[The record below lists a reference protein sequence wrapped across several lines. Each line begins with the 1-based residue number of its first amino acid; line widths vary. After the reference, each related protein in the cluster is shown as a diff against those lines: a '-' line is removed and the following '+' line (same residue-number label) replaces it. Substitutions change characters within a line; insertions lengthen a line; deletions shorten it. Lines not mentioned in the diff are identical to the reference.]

1 MPLPRT
7 EERQKRQMPSRERTI
22 LYAIIGGLMLNDI
35 TDNAASACQL
45 YSFLLEDEY
54 FESDSEEGRTVKYNA
69 ESMKNYLVAGK
80 DNPVASKLHPNL
92 RSYDRYLKDY
102 VAAVQNFEPVP
113 DLMDSIVRKDEK
125 NNNGYVADHSV
136 CKTLRIH
143 PDGLPGIFP
152 IGDTNTNDNDT
163 TNDSDND
170 PLLDNKDNDRHPYL
184 SHTPRSGYVEP
195 LLPPMRYH
203 GFCNYRNQEHDYALM
218 NLNYLV
224 HDFEAMCEALKPT
237 SKRVF
242 IDMGASLAFHKGG
255 RVPVVTLLKLY
266 ERFGFRFDHIYGFE
280 MRFQEP
286 NDVFGK
292 LLPEEYLANYHWINI
307 GVTSEEGHRLN
318 PLHSILSQFNEDD
331 FIVVKLDIDTSSIE
345 YPLAMQILNDS
356 KYHHLIDQFY
366 FEHHV
371 HLAELKPYWG
381 YRNVKGTVH
390 ESLRL
395 FHDMRRKG
403 VPAHFWP

>member
-1 MPLPRT
+1 
-7 EERQKRQMPSRERTI
+7 
-22 LYAIIGGLMLNDI
+22 
-35 TDNAASACQL
+35 
-45 YSFLLEDEY
+45 
-54 FESDSEEGRTVKYNA
+54 
-69 ESMKNYLVAGK
+69 
-80 DNPVASKLHPNL
+80 
-92 RSYDRYLKDY
+92 
-102 VAAVQNFEPVP
+102 
-113 DLMDSIVRKDEK
+113 
-125 NNNGYVADHSV
+125 
-136 CKTLRIH
+136 
-143 PDGLPGIFP
+143 
-152 IGDTNTNDNDT
+152 
-163 TNDSDND
+163 
-170 PLLDNKDNDRHPYL
+170 
-184 SHTPRSGYVEP
+184 
-195 LLPPMRYH
+195 
-203 GFCNYRNQEHDYALM
+203 M

-395 FHDMRRKG
+395 FHDMRSKG